1 MNTAE
6 RQNTFGNK
14 ITFTYGIASLY
25 FYSKTTEIIALW
37 LRIGTDI
44 MTDVQDTTASF
55 LQTFSSY
62 LKVLYKISK
71 NNDTRMN

>member
-44 MTDVQDTTASF
+44 MTDVQNTTASF
-55 LQTFSSY
+55 L
-62 LKVLYKISK
+62 
-71 NNDTRMN
+71 